1 MERPTLIILTDPV
14 FQPQLITEVRTK
26 CDESDLNV
34 RAVETLSS
42 LSAALDR
49 AKGQT
54 RLIAFCTGT
63 IVPPP
68 ILKRLNSGAYNFHPG
83 PPEYPGIFP
92 SCFAIY
98 EDTKTFGATAHR
110 MTDRIDEGE
119 IIGTQSFPLGGTMDR
134 LTLDKL
140 ALDNVLL
147 LFQHLLPR
155 LIDLTNEIP
164 SSGNSW
170 RGQARTKK
178 DFNALCELPSDA
190 SQDEFNRRYRAVG
203 EGPDHALSIRLFG
216 QRFRLDNDHA
226 DETVVRGG
234 LSTD

>member
-14 FQPQLITEVRTK
+14 FQLQLITEVRTK
-26 CDESDLNV
+26 CDESDLTV
-34 RAVETLSS
+34 RALETLSS
-42 LSAALDR
+42 LSAALDQ

-63 IVPPP
+63 IVPAAT
-68 ILKRLNSGAYNFHPG
+68 LKRFDSGAYNFHPG

-98 EDTKTFGATAHR
+98 EDAKTFGATAHQ
-110 MTDRIDEGE
+110 MTDRVDEGE
-119 IIGTQSFPLGGTMDR
+119 IIGTQSFPLSRTMNR
-134 LTLDKL
+134 LSLDKL

-147 LFQHLLPR
+147 LFRHLLPR
-155 LIDLTNEIP
+155 LIDLANEIP
-164 SSGNSW
+164 SSGDSW

-178 DFNALCELPSDA
+178 DFNALCELPSDS
-190 SQDEFNRRYRAVG
+190 SQDEFDRRYRAVG

-216 QRFRLDNDHA
+216 QRFRLNNDHA
-226 DETVVRGG
+226 GDTVVRGG